1 MYFEYLNVYFYIN
14 FSMPFML
21 ARFCILLISSSFST
35 SCLIPNVAKTTF
47 ISFLIPL
54 VIRINFIPFLNTMTI
69 EERSLKKVEI
79 PPTNLLINMTS
90 CLGKLKALVFHK
102 LQNCSYCR
110 IAKLCGNLP
119 FPCCCPV
126 KKCMI
131 NLICSCAHVIIELF
145 VVSVSSLEE
154 LASLFIFMCT
164 RGQICIEVYVVLCVQ
179 TANF

>member
-1 MYFEYLNVYFYIN
+1 MYLLCIPTLILVCHSYWPNCALFLFLQAFLLLVWLQ
-14 FSMPFML
+14 ML
-21 ARFCILLISSSFST
+21 QKLL
-35 SCLIPNVAKTTF
+35 F

-54 VIRINFIPFLNTMTI
+54 VIRINFTPFLNTMTI
-69 EERSLKKVEI
+69 GKRSLKKVGI

-110 IAKLCGNLP
+110 IAKLCGNLLL
-119 FPCCCPV
+119 PCCCPV
-126 KKCMI
+126 KQCMI
-131 NLICSCAHVIIELF
+131 NFICSCAHVIIELF

-164 RGQICIEVYVVLCVQ
+164 RGQICNEVYVVLCVQ
-179 TANF
+179 RANF